1 MYTYYILFAQSEKEN
16 SMKQP
21 WKKIMLSAMSVIL
34 ILWGIYFAFWGFGVF
49 VDMGILPANNL
60 LAWESGLYGAIMMG
74 WGLTLFFVGR
84 IAFERNDKELLRALY
99 LGLLLWLLVEA
110 YFSITLSVWFNVAVD
125 ITLIAMVSLVLL
137 NRNKE

>member
-1 MYTYYILFAQSEKEN
+1 MTQSLQKTL
-16 SMKQP
+16 
-21 WKKIMLSAMSVIL
+21 LSAMSVIL

-49 VDMGILPANNL
+49 VDMGILPAANL

-84 IAFERNDKELLRALY
+84 IAFERKDQQLLRVLHW
-99 LGLLLWLLVEA
+99 GVMLWLTVEA

-125 ITLIAMVSLVLL
+125 IVLMLLFSFVILV
-137 NRNKE
+137 RSKK